1 MKCRK
6 CGAEYGE
13 DVKFCTKCGA
23 SMEDEGQDSQAWTS
37 AGTEPAKD
45 AGTDEASGAGQDDAG
60 TAAEGQTEAA
70 ADGAAEAD
78 KTAGQP
84 SVTDAGPVSY
94 THLKRMRTVPRV
106 ILTMSGWT
114 FSRRSS

>member
-37 AGTEPAKD
+37 AGSVPALVHAWESWHGPAQGQSLQRTPGQMRRPEPDRMTQGQRQKD
-45 AGTDEASGAGQDDAG
+45 RLRRQLMERRRLIKQQG
-60 TAAEGQTEAA
+60 
-70 ADGAAEAD
+70 
-78 KTAGQP
+78 
-84 SVTDAGPVSY
+84 
-94 THLKRMRTVPRV
+94 
-106 ILTMSGWT
+106 
-114 FSRRSS
+114 SRQ

>member
-60 TAAEGQTEAA
+60 TAA

-84 SVTDAGPVSY
+84 SVTDAG
-94 THLKRMRTVPRV
+94 
-106 ILTMSGWT
+106 
-114 FSRRSS
+114 